1 MRKQRLPEEV
11 NLAAQIADLKETD
24 YHNTLILTALI
35 ELLIEKGV
43 FTRDELVSKAQFLDR
58 DLEEQIQDQFP
69 SSQQ

>member
-58 DLEEQIQDQFP
+58 DLEEHIQDQFP